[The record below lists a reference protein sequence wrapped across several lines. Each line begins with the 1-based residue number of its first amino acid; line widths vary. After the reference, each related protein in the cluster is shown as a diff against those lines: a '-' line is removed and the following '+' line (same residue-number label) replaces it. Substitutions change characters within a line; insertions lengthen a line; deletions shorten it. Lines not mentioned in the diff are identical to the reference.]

1 MASAANVFALFGQID
16 RKASLIAISNSVYK
30 IEYGERLTMAQIG
43 AEIDADAETVE
54 NAKYQRNL
62 LNFVTI
68 SRLLARWPEH
78 TQEIRNL
85 WEMQPREPESIPE
98 KRRRLIRELQALEDS
113 E

>member
-1 MASAANVFALFGQID
+1 MATAPNVLALFGATPL
-16 RKASLIAISNSVYK
+16 KSCLIAVSNSIYK
-30 IEYGERLTMAQIG
+30 IEYSERLSMDAIG
-43 AEIDADAETVE
+43 AEIDCSGGTIE

-62 LNFVTI
+62 LGFDKVA
-68 SRLLARWPEH
+68 RLLGRWPEH

-85 WEMQPREPESIPE
+85 WEMQPVEPETTAE